1 MVFFQA
7 VLLFGYLYAHWN
19 ARKLKTRLREPVHLL
34 VLALPLAVLPVTAP
48 TDWNLSEGN
57 PVWSTLGVLGLMV
70 GLPFFALSTASPTL
84 QAWFSRTNHESASD
98 PYFLYAT
105 GNVGSLLALVAYP
118 FLIEPAFAL
127 DTQARLWAG
136 IYILFL
142 SLTAA
147 CALVVR
153 ASAPTHPTSTT
164 GVSNPTEASIAWA
177 TRGRWVFWAAIPSA
191 LMLGVTRHI
200 TTDIASFPLLWI
212 IPLILY
218 LASFIIAFGA
228 RSDRL
233 TRPVAW
239 ALRLLVTPV
248 ALSSLVALTNSL
260 VLVSLHLIWFFLAAL
275 HGHLRL
281 STDRPPAV
289 KLTEFYA
296 WVSVGGVVGGGLTAL
311 VAPMVFN
318 NIYEYPI
325 ILLLALAMLPASQ
338 RPFRSFTW
346 GLVVPCLAAGIY
358 LQPAIATIGQEVG
371 FHTLVRHYTEAE
383 AFQGGGAESIWV
395 AMSYDA
401 AALQQLNSGW
411 DSPEAS
417 GPVWTD
423 DHANILSAF
432 RRN

>member
-1 MVFFQA
+1 M
-7 VLLFGYLYAHWN
+7 
-19 ARKLKTRLREPVHLL
+19 
-34 VLALPLAVLPVTAP
+34 
-48 TDWNLSEGN
+48 
-57 PVWSTLGVLGLMV
+57 
-70 GLPFFALSTASPTL
+70 
-84 QAWFSRTNHESASD
+84 
-98 PYFLYAT
+98 
-105 GNVGSLLALVAYP
+105 
-118 FLIEPAFAL
+118 
-127 DTQARLWAG
+127 
-136 IYILFL
+136 
-142 SLTAA
+142 
-147 CALVVR
+147 
-153 ASAPTHPTSTT
+153 
-164 GVSNPTEASIAWA
+164 
-177 TRGRWVFWAAIPSA
+177 FWAAIPSA

-275 HGHLRL
+275 LGHLRL

-395 AMSYDA
+395 AMS
-401 AALQQLNSGW
+401 L
-411 DSPEAS
+411 
-417 GPVWTD
+417 
-423 DHANILSAF
+423 
-432 RRN
+432 